1 MATQNSTHV
10 SDELLAEL
18 QSKAAA
24 EGKTVDELAEEA
36 LRKGLEE
43 RAWQELVAYGRERG
57 RLAGFTEEQSA
68 HSREERPKGRG
79 RLWPGARA
87 AGGVYRGTIRGYRP

>member
-1 MATQNSTHV
+1 MATINVHV

-24 EGKTVDELAEEA
+24 EGMTVDELAGAA

-43 RAWQELVAYGRERG
+43 QSWQDLLAYGLERG
-57 RLAGFTEEQSA
+57 RASGYTEEDVPRIVKEWR
-68 HSREERPKGRG
+68 REQRG
-79 RLWPGARA
+79 L
-87 AGGVYRGTIRGYRP
+87 

>member
-1 MATQNSTHV
+1 MATINVHV

-24 EGKTVDELAEEA
+24 EGKTVDQLAGEA

-43 RAWQELVAYGRERG
+43 QSWQDLLAYGRERG
-57 RLAGFTEEQSA
+57 RASGYTEEDVPRVVKEWR
-68 HSREERPKGRG
+68 REQRG
-79 RLWPGARA
+79 R
-87 AGGVYRGTIRGYRP
+87 

>member
-1 MATQNSTHV
+1 MATQNSIHV

-68 HSREERPKGRG
+68 DIVDDWRKEQRR
-79 RLWPGARA
+79 
-87 AGGVYRGTIRGYRP
+87 